1 MAPIINLYDGTTT
14 IQLNN
19 ASPILTRAEWVPATP
34 RLEEN
39 MIQNVGDG
47 DYVNPPTWRNVTETI
62 PLLIIGSSATITS
75 NLTAIQRMLD
85 FSPAGRRHRKKWL
98 RVKYDHDSDVWRSEI
113 LAARVVPANAN
124 RLTMGTM
131 EVNLIITRR
140 FYWEGPETQLSLSS
154 AGTSTPTT
162 NYVTVYNNDDATAN
176 SNWFQVAASEVDG
189 DLPAPIKVEI
199 QNKSGSTK
207 VMRGIYLG
215 NYAHIGT
222 TVDPIIL
229 GTASSVSGE
238 THTWATDTTE
248 LTHRFAIPTSLISN
262 FDGRSGHVMAV
273 FSSTI
278 DPDTLVRASLQY
290 RFSGTYY
297 DVVIGEWVVSGGHCV
312 LNLGT
317 FPFPPSGYGAI
328 SGNLFLTLHM
338 QGPSG
343 DSVTV
348 DWMQIL
354 PAGPG
359 QFRELREF
367 ISFVNIDN
375 LDLVTDDALDGTV
388 YATESGVKTVQHRGY
403 GDPLHVWPNLT
414 QRFRMIV
421 EGTLLEA
428 GAAYGVKAW
437 YRPRR
442 LIY

>member
-1 MAPIINLYDGTTT
+1 MAPVINLYDGVST

-19 ASPILTRAEWVPATP
+19 SSPIMTRADWVPAVP

-39 MIQNVGDG
+39 TIQNVGDG

-62 PLLIIGSSATITS
+62 PLLLIGSASTITS
-75 NLTAIQRMLD
+75 SLSSIQRMLD
-85 FSPAGRRHRKKWL
+85 FSPAGRGHRTKWL
-98 RVKYDHDSDVWRSEI
+98 RVQYDHDSQVWRSEI
-113 LAARVVPANAN
+113 LAARVVPGNAN

-131 EVNLIITRR
+131 EVSLIITRR
-140 FYWEGPETQLSLSS
+140 YYWEGPETQLELSGPIHG
-154 AGTSTPTT
+154 ATT
-162 NYVTVYNNDDATAN
+162 NYVSVYNDDDATAN
-176 SNWFQVAASEVDG
+176 SNWFQVAAAEVDG
-189 DLPAPIKVEI
+189 DLPTPIKLELRN
-199 QNKSGSTK
+199 QSGSTK
-207 VMRGIYLG
+207 IMRGIYLG

-229 GTASSVSGE
+229 GSASSVSGA
-238 THTWATDTTE
+238 THTWASDSEE
-248 LTHRFAIPTSLISN
+248 LTHRFGVPASLIQN

-278 DPDTLVRASLQY
+278 DVNTLVRASLQY
-290 RFSGTYY
+290 GFSGNYY

-312 LNLGT
+312 LDLGT
-317 FPFPPSGYGAI
+317 FPIPPSGYTAI
-328 SGNLFLTLHM
+328 EGNFYLTLHM

-348 DWMQIL
+348 DWMQVL

-359 QFRELREF
+359 QFRELREL
-367 ISFVNIDN
+367 ISYINIAN
-375 LDLVTDDALDGTV
+375 NDLVTDDALTGIV
-388 YATESGVKTVQHRGY
+388 YATESGVNTVQHRGY

-421 EGTLLEA
+421 EGSLLEA